1 MEDWKTAF
9 TLTDGE
15 YVRAERSYERTMSI
29 IGEGLEVVQTTLAA
43 RPTPA
48 DAE

>member
-15 YVRAERSYERTMSI
+15 YAQAERSYARTMSI
-29 IGEGLEVVQTTLAA
+29 VGEGLNRVQAALSA

-48 DAE
+48 DRE